1 MADEARKV
9 AEEALADWQ
18 RGERKE
24 VQESKRAR
32 LAAERRAEAAEAKA
46 EAAEAK
52 AEAEQARLTPN
63 PNPNPDPWDSAGNT
77 TTCILATS
85 LRLYPYPLP

>member
-1 MADEARKV
+1 M

-18 RGERKE
+18 RGERQA
-24 VQESKRAR
+24 VHVSGRAR